1 MEETIMN
8 ALRAHAEGNLQLH
21 KANIQVYLSN
31 PAGIGEH
38 SDILEA
44 IQGELDKISVHSDR
58 LELLD
63 YFECSS

>member
-21 KANIQVYLSN
+21 KANVQVYLSN

-38 SDILEA
+38 SVFS
-44 IQGELDKISVHSDR
+44 K
-58 LELLD
+58 
-63 YFECSS
+63 SSRAS

>member
-1 MEETIMN
+1 MEETIKDD
-8 ALRAHAEGNLQLH
+8 LRAHAEGNPQLN
-21 KANIQVYLSN
+21 KAKIQVYLSN

-44 IQGELDKISVHSDR
+44 IQGELHKISVHSDR

>member
-1 MEETIMN
+1 MEETIKN

-63 YFECSS
+63 NFESSS

>member
-31 PAGIGEH
+31 STGVGEQ
-38 SDILEA
+38 SDILDA
-44 IQGELDKISVHSDR
+44 IQGELHKISVHSEG

>member
-1 MEETIMN
+1 MEETIKN
-8 ALRAHAEGNLQLH
+8 ALRAHAEGNLQLY

-44 IQGELDKISVHSDR
+44 IQGELDKMSVPPDR

-63 YFECSS
+63 YFKYSS

>member
-1 MEETIMN
+1 MEETIKN

-31 PAGIGEH
+31 PAVIGEH

-44 IQGELDKISVHSDR
+44 I
-58 LELLD
+58 
-63 YFECSS
+63 